1 MQKKDNTSH
10 IHGQEQICVGG
21 WRGKGVLIITVK
33 INMLRLIASGNRLK
47 ANLKGYMPQLCMLV
61 LCFLSKS
68 LENQCSQHLDTRR
81 WFPQTALDS
90 TSSWGKKKEHATK
103 QRRRGR
109 TGCSRQA
116 QGGSHPL
123 SEEKVYTRLCNKTK
137 QTETPEEDRAAKNMP
152 TGLTDTHCQISF
164 SPFSLIF
171 IPYWSEHVLTQ
182 GKAPGEDFP
191 WCESLSLV
199 SALMTPQKARPLGR
213 AKMYVSAFTLSLKHL
228 GF

>member
-1 MQKKDNTSH
+1 
-10 IHGQEQICVGG
+10 
-21 WRGKGVLIITVK
+21 
-33 INMLRLIASGNRLK
+33 MLCLIASGNRLK

-81 WFPQTALDS
+81 WFPQRALDS
-90 TSSWGKKKEHATK
+90 TSSWGKKSEQATK
-103 QRRRGR
+103 QRRRGW

-116 QGGSHPL
+116 QGGSHTH

-137 QTETPEEDRAAKNMP
+137 QMETLEEDRAAKNMP
-152 TGLTDTHCQISF
+152 ARLTNTHCQISF
-164 SPFSLIF
+164 SLFSLIF
-171 IPYWSEHVLTQ
+171 IPYWSEHILTQ
-182 GKAPGEDFP
+182 GKAPGEVFP

-199 SALMTPQKARPLGR
+199 SALITPQKARPLGR
-213 AKMYVSAFTLSLKHL
+213 AKTYVSAFTLSLKHL